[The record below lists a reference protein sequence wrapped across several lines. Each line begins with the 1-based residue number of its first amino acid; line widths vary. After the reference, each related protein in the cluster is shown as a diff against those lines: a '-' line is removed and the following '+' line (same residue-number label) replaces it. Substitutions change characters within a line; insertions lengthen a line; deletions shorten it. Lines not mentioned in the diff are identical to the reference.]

1 MIDVEVNRFGEY
13 ASSRLTDGG
22 RWVRGERTA
31 RVVPSAREPDRWILY
46 VNERDPGHRWHR
58 YAGDLWR
65 GCHWEH
71 EAAVLAAIA
80 WCERGNMPEMR

>member
-1 MIDVEVNRFGEY
+1 MIDVEVDRFGEY

-31 RVVPSAREPDRWILY
+31 RVGPSARERWILY
-46 VNERDPGHRWHR
+46 VNERDPGHRWMQR
-58 YAGDLWR
+58 YTGDLWC
-65 GCHWEH
+65 GCRWDR

-80 WCERGNMPEMR
+80 WCERGDMPEMR